1 MVDESRRDSG
11 REVLE
16 GILEIQ
22 RGGGRRVFVWRP
34 FTAEENTEAAQ
45 IADWLAAS
53 MPVLREVWDNGRRR
67 RL

>member
-1 MVDESRRDSG
+1 MIDESKRDIG
-11 REVLE
+11 MEILE
-16 GILEIQ
+16 GIRAIK